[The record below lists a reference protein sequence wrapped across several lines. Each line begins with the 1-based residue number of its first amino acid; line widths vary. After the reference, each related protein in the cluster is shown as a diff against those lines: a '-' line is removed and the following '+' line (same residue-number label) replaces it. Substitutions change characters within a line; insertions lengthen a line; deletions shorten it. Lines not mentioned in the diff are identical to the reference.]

1 MNVFYQSL
9 SLYFEKKRNLYLDV
23 MRVKEIN
30 TDIFVLLYQFTLNSS
45 NLYLSYLFVDENI
58 G

>member
-1 MNVFYQSL
+1 MFFISPL

-30 TDIFVLLYQFTLNSS
+30 TDIFVLLYQFTLNPS
-45 NLYLSYLFVDENI
+45 NIYLSYLFVDEDI

>member
-1 MNVFYQSL
+1 MFFISPL

-30 TDIFVLLYQFTLNSS
+30 TDIFVLLYQFTLNPS
-45 NLYLSYLFVDENI
+45 NIYLSYLFVDENI

>member
-1 MNVFYQSL
+1 MNVFYQS
-9 SLYFEKKRNLYLDV
+9 SLRYFEKKRNLYLDV

-30 TDIFVLLYQFTLNSS
+30 TDIFVLLYQFTLNPS
-45 NLYLSYLFVDENI
+45 NIYLSYLFVDENI